1 VCTTAATP
9 HPGQRLTPGQALATD
24 LLRECTH
31 RASDVR
37 YWQGQDKAMA
47 LVLDLHDPEGLGYAD
62 KAALVAAARDVLGRP
77 LGLGNPPAPHC
88 AGTTPTGYTCPEL
101 TRAPARAGAS
111 DAAKLPTRSPFA
123 KG

>member
-1 VCTTAATP
+1 MATITTIHIIDQPGGGVTVCTTAGTP

-62 KAALVAAARDVLGRP
+62 KAALVAAASDVLGRP
-77 LGLGNPPAPHC
+77 LGLGNPPAP
-88 AGTTPTGYTCPEL
+88 TTETP
-101 TRAPARAGAS
+101 RIAHHAV
-111 DAAKLPTRSPFA
+111 
-123 KG
+123 